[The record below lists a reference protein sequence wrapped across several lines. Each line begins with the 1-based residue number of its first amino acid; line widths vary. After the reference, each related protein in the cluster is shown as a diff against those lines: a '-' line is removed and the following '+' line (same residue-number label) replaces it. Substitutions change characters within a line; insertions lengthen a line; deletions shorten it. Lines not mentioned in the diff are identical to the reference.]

1 MKMHKNNITF
11 IKRIILIE
19 IIKNYIILIQHFL
32 RKEKKKEN
40 NKTIKTLKEIKQSW
54 KRKKKN

>member
-40 NKTIKTLKEIKQSW
+40 NKTIKTLKEIKQS
-54 KRKKKN
+54 